1 MPLGTEVD
9 LGPGHIEM
17 GTQRPALLPPER
29 GTTAASFVLISIVTV
44 AKRSPVSTTAELL
57 FVSGAIKATI
67 LLAHAVFASVNS
79 SDIKNSADVVN
90 IVRNATTTSF
100 RTDNDGHYKSR
111 PVTEMGDCVV
121 SMDMGLKVGVCCTP
135 FCSGS

>member
-1 MPLGTEVD
+1 
-9 LGPGHIEM
+9 M
-17 GTQRPALLPPER
+17 GTQLPLQKGVQQTPTFRPVSIE
-29 GTTAASFVLISIVTV
+29 TTRTPI
-44 AKRSPVSTTAELL
+44 STTAELL

-100 RTDNDGHYKSR
+100 
-111 PVTEMGDCVV
+111 
-121 SMDMGLKVGVCCTP
+121 
-135 FCSGS
+135 

>member
-1 MPLGTEVD
+1 MW
-9 LGPGHIEM
+9 
-17 GTQRPALLPPER
+17 TQSPTLLPPDR

-44 AKRSPVSTTAELL
+44 AKRSPISATAELL
-57 FVSGAIKATI
+57 FVSVAIKATI

-90 IVRNATTTSF
+90 IVCNATTTSF

-111 PVTEMGDCVV
+111 PVAEMGDRVV
-121 SMDMGLKVGVCCTP
+121 SMDTGLKVGVCCTP